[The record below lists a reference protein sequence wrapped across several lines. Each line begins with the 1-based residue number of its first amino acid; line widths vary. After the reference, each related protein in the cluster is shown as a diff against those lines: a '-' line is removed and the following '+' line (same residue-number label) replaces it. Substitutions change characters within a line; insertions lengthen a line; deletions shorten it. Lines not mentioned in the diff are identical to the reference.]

1 MKVILLKN
9 VDKLGK
15 EGDLVEAKSGYAR
28 NFLFP
33 NKAAVEATPENMKNW
48 KEMKAKE
55 AADEAARIAEAE
67 EQKKQLESKVV
78 DLKAKGG
85 ANGKLFGAITAKDI
99 ADRMNDI
106 FGVKIDKKKI
116 VLSENI
122 KTTGKHQVVVKLYGD
137 VSADVDLV
145 IDAE

>member
-15 EGDLVEAKSGYAR
+15 EGDLVGAKSGYAR

-99 ADRMNDI
+99 ADRMNAI

-116 VLSENI
+116 VLAENI

>member
-15 EGDLVEAKSGYAR
+15 EGDLVDAKSGYAR

-55 AADEAARIAEAE
+55 AADEAAHIEEAQ
-67 EQKKQLESKVV
+67 EQKKLLESKVV

-99 ADRMNDI
+99 ADRMNAI

-116 VLSENI
+116 VLTENI

-137 VSADVDLV
+137 ISADVDLV

>member
-15 EGDLVEAKSGYAR
+15 EGDLVDAKSGYAR
-28 NFLFP
+28 NLLFP

-55 AADEAARIAEAE
+55 AADEAARIEEAQ
-67 EQKKQLESKVV
+67 EQKKLLESKVV

-99 ADRMNDI
+99 ADRMNAI

-116 VLSENI
+116 VLTENI

-137 VSADVDLV
+137 ISADVNLV

>member
-1 MKVILLKN
+1 
-9 VDKLGK
+9 
-15 EGDLVEAKSGYAR
+15 
-28 NFLFP
+28 
-33 NKAAVEATPENMKNW
+33 MKNW

-99 ADRMNDI
+99 ADRMNAI

-116 VLSENI
+116 VLAENI

>member
-33 NKAAVEATPENMKNW
+33 NKAAIEATPENMKNW

-55 AADEAARIAEAE
+55 AADEAARVEEAEA
-67 EQKKQLESKVV
+67 QKKELESKVV

-99 ADRMNDI
+99 ADRMNEI

-122 KTTGKHQVVVKLYGD
+122 KTTGKHKVTVKLHGD
-137 VSADVDLV
+137 ISADVDVV

>member
-15 EGDLVEAKSGYAR
+15 EGDLVDAKSGYAR

-48 KEMKAKE
+48 KEMKTKE
-55 AADEAARIAEAE
+55 AADEAARVEEAEA
-67 EQKKQLESKVV
+67 QKKELESKVV

-99 ADRMNDI
+99 ADRMNAI

-122 KTTGKHQVVVKLYGD
+122 KTTGKHKVTVKLHGD
-137 VSADVDLV
+137 ITADVDVV

>member
-28 NFLFP
+28 NFLLP
-33 NKAAVEATPENMKNW
+33 NKAAIEATPENMKNW

-55 AADEAARIAEAE
+55 AADEAARVEEAEA
-67 EQKKQLESKVV
+67 QKKELESKAV

-85 ANGKLFGAITAKDI
+85 AGGKLFGAITAKDI
-99 ADRMNDI
+99 ADRMNAI

-122 KTTGKHQVVVKLYGD
+122 KTTGKHKVTVKLHGD
-137 VSADVDLV
+137 IAADVDVV

>member
-15 EGDLVEAKSGYAR
+15 EGDLVDAKSGYAR

-55 AADEAARIAEAE
+55 AADEAARVEEAEA
-67 EQKKQLESKVV
+67 QKKELESKVV

-99 ADRMNDI
+99 ADRMNAI

-122 KTTGKHQVVVKLYGD
+122 KTTGKHKVTVKLHGD
-137 VSADVDLV
+137 IAADVDVV

>member
-15 EGDLVEAKSGYAR
+15 EGDLVDAKSGYAR

-55 AADEAARIAEAE
+55 AADEAARIEEAQ
-67 EQKKQLESKVV
+67 EQKKLLESKVV

-85 ANGKLFGAITAKDI
+85 ANGKLFGAITAQDI
-99 ADRMNDI
+99 ANRMNVI

-116 VLSENI
+116 VLTENI

-137 VSADVDLV
+137 ISADVDLV

>member
-99 ADRMNDI
+99 ADRMYDI

-116 VLSENI
+116 VLTENI

>member
-122 KTTGKHQVVVKLYGD
+122 KTTGKHKVTVKLHGD
-137 VSADVDLV
+137 IAADVDVV

>member
-15 EGDLVEAKSGYAR
+15 EGGLVDAKSGYAR

-55 AADEAARIAEAE
+55 AADEAARIEEAQ
-67 EQKKQLESKVV
+67 EQKKLLESKVV

-99 ADRMNDI
+99 ADRMNAI

-116 VLSENI
+116 VLTENI

-137 VSADVDLV
+137 ISADVDLV

>member
-15 EGDLVEAKSGYAR
+15 EGDLVDAKSGYAR

-55 AADEAARIAEAE
+55 AADEAARIEEAQ
-67 EQKKQLESKVV
+67 EQKKLLESKVV

-99 ADRMNDI
+99 ADRMNAI

-116 VLSENI
+116 VLTENI

>member
-15 EGDLVEAKSGYAR
+15 EGDLVDAKSGYAR

-116 VLSENI
+116 VLAENI

-145 IDAE
+145 IGAE

>member
-1 MKVILLKN
+1 M
-9 VDKLGK
+9 
-15 EGDLVEAKSGYAR
+15 EE
-28 NFLFP
+28 
-33 NKAAVEATPENMKNW
+33 
-48 KEMKAKE
+48 
-55 AADEAARIAEAE
+55 AEA
-67 EQKKQLESKVV
+67 QKKELESKVV

-99 ADRMNDI
+99 ADRMNAI

-122 KTTGKHQVVVKLYGD
+122 KTTGKHKVTVKLHGD
-137 VSADVDLV
+137 ITADVDVV

>member
-33 NKAAVEATPENMKNW
+33 HKAAVEATPENMKNW

-55 AADEAARIAEAE
+55 AAEEAARVEEAEA
-67 EQKKQLESKVV
+67 QKKELESKVV

-99 ADRMNDI
+99 ADRMNAI

-116 VLSENI
+116 VLTENI
-122 KTTGKHQVVVKLYGD
+122 KTTGKHKVVVKLHGD
-137 VSADVDLV
+137 ISADVDV
-145 IDAE
+145 SIEAE

>member
-15 EGDLVEAKSGYAR
+15 EGDLVDAKSGYAR

-55 AADEAARIAEAE
+55 AADEAARIEEAQ

-116 VLSENI
+116 VLAENI

>member
-116 VLSENI
+116 VLTENI

>member
-33 NKAAVEATPENMKNW
+33 NKAAIEATPENMKNW

-55 AADEAARIAEAE
+55 AADEAARVEEAEA
-67 EQKKQLESKVV
+67 QKKELESKVV

-99 ADRMNDI
+99 ADRMNAI

-122 KTTGKHQVVVKLYGD
+122 KTTGKHKVTVKLHGD
-137 VSADVDLV
+137 ISADVDVV

>member
-15 EGDLVEAKSGYAR
+15 EGDLVDAKSGYAR

-33 NKAAVEATPENMKNW
+33 NKAAIEATPENMKNW

-55 AADEAARIAEAE
+55 AADEAARVEEAEA
-67 EQKKQLESKVV
+67 QKKELESKAV

-99 ADRMNDI
+99 ADRMNAI

-122 KTTGKHQVVVKLYGD
+122 KTTGKHKVTVKLHGD
-137 VSADVDLV
+137 ISADVDVV

>member
-15 EGDLVEAKSGYAR
+15 EGDLVDAKSGYAR

-55 AADEAARIAEAE
+55 AADEAARIEEAQ
-67 EQKKQLESKVV
+67 EQKKLLESKVV

-99 ADRMNDI
+99 ADRMNAI

-122 KTTGKHQVVVKLYGD
+122 KTTGKHKVTVKLHGD
-137 VSADVDLV
+137 IAADVDVV

>member
-67 EQKKQLESKVV
+67 EQKKLLESKVV

-116 VLSENI
+116 VLTENI

-145 IDAE
+145 IDVE

>member
-15 EGDLVEAKSGYAR
+15 EGDLVDAKSGYAR

-116 VLSENI
+116 VL
-122 KTTGKHQVVVKLYGD
+122 
-137 VSADVDLV
+137 
-145 IDAE
+145 

>member
-15 EGDLVEAKSGYAR
+15 EGDLVDAKSGYAR

-55 AADEAARIAEAE
+55 AADEAARIEEAQ

-99 ADRMNDI
+99 ADRMNAI

-122 KTTGKHQVVVKLYGD
+122 KTTGKHKVTVKLHGD
-137 VSADVDLV
+137 IAADVDVV

>member
-15 EGDLVEAKSGYAR
+15 EGDLVDAKSGYAR

-55 AADEAARIAEAE
+55 AADEAARIEEAQ
-67 EQKKQLESKVV
+67 EQKKLLESKVV

-99 ADRMNDI
+99 ADRMNAI

-116 VLSENI
+116 VLTENI

-137 VSADVDLV
+137 ISADVDLV

>member
-15 EGDLVEAKSGYAR
+15 EGDLVDAKSGYAR

-116 VLSENI
+116 VLAENI

>member
-1 MKVILLKN
+1 MKVTLLKN

-15 EGDLVEAKSGYAR
+15 EGDLVDAKSGYAR

-55 AADEAARIAEAE
+55 AADEAARIEEAQ
-67 EQKKQLESKVV
+67 EQKKLLESKVV

-99 ADRMNDI
+99 ADRMNAI

-116 VLSENI
+116 VLTENI

-137 VSADVDLV
+137 ISADVDLV

>member
-15 EGDLVEAKSGYAR
+15 EGDLVDAKSGYAR

-99 ADRMNDI
+99 ADRMNAI

-122 KTTGKHQVVVKLYGD
+122 KTTGKHKVTVKLHGD
-137 VSADVDLV
+137 ISADVDVV

>member
-15 EGDLVEAKSGYAR
+15 EGDLVDAKSGYAR

-99 ADRMNDI
+99 ADRMNAI

-116 VLSENI
+116 VLAENI